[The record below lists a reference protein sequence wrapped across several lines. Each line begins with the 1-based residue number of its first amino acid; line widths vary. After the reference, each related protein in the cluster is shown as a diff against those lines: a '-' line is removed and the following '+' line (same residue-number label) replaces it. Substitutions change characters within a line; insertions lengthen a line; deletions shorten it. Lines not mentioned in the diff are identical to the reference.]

1 MDENKGKIRNQL
13 IGIVLVMLP
22 WVVLC
27 IVVPAF
33 AIRSPIIWF
42 LASIAF
48 VWSVW
53 MANTFFPQENQ
64 TMKL

>member
-1 MDENKGKIRNQL
+1 MNENKKKIRNQL

-27 IVVPAF
+27 IVIPAF

-42 LASIAF
+42 LISIAF
-48 VWSVW
+48 ILSVVI
-53 MANTFFPQENQ
+53 ANTFFPQENQ